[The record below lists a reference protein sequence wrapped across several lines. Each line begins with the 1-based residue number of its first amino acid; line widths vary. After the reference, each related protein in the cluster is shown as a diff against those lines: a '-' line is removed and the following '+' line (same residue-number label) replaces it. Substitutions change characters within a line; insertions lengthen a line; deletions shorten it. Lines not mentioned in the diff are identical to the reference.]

1 MGSPI
6 DLFSSGFE
14 ISIIY
19 PLIELVLNLSV
30 NNLNKIAKG
39 LMLYLLK
46 TEKILLGY
54 CLLKNYTDN

>member
-6 DLFSSGFE
+6 DLFSFGGE

-19 PLIELVLNLSV
+19 SLLELVLNLSV

-39 LMLYLLK
+39 LM
-46 TEKILLGY
+46 
-54 CLLKNYTDN
+54 